1 MSRCRLSIIDGRNQL
16 KVDKYYRS
24 RRMSTVVAK
33 LKICEAQVA
42 GYMTPTCGFLQIFAR
57 LERW

>member
-1 MSRCRLSIIDGRNQL
+1 M